1 MDFELS
7 EENRMFREAIREFAE
22 REIAPLVEEAEAT
35 HTFPKQL
42 FKKMAEQAFLCPRY
56 PLEMGG
62 GGGDK
67 ITECIMV
74 EELCRNSSTDCKG
87 RR

>member
-22 REIAPLVEEAEAT
+22 REIAPQVEEAEAT

-42 FKKMAEQAFLCPRY
+42 FKKMGEQVFLCPRY

-74 EELCRNSSTDCKG
+74 KNFAALMWALPAV
-87 RR
+87 